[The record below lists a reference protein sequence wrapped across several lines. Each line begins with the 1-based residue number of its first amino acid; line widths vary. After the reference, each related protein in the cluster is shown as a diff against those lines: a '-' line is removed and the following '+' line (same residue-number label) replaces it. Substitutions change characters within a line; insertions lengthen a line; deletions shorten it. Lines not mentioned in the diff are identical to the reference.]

1 MWYSTAMKS
10 QQEQNNYS
18 LVDSGEGRKLER
30 FGPYLIDRPCA
41 QAVWKKQLSD
51 RDWLECDAV
60 FTREGENR
68 WIFRHQLPEMWH
80 IDVSSIAFKIS
91 PTDFGHLGIF
101 PEQDLFWRW
110 IQERTQAEREKRRR
124 PLNVLNLFAYSGGST
139 LAAAK
144 GGAQVCHLDASKGMV
159 AWARENAA
167 LNQLTEAPIRWI
179 VDDAAK
185 FLTRELKRGVRYDA
199 IILDP
204 PTFGRGA
211 KGELFKIESDL
222 MQLLEQCRSLL
233 TDTPS
238 FLLFSCHTPGFTPL
252 VMHHTL
258 LQMMDGLKGTI
269 DVGEMVLKGE
279 KGVLPIPSGV
289 FARWVNES

>member
-1 MWYSTAMKS
+1 MMKTQHTKNS
-10 QQEQNNYS
+10 YT
-18 LVDSGEGRKLER
+18 LVDSGDGRKLEQ

-51 RDWLECDAV
+51 RDWVNCDAV
-60 FTREGENR
+60 FTREGESR
-68 WIFRHQLPEMWH
+68 WIFNRTLPETWS
-80 IDVSSIAFKIS
+80 IEVSSIKFKIS

-101 PEQDLFWRW
+101 PEQHEFWEW
-110 IQERTQAEREKRRR
+110 IQKTVSQEAVLRTR

-167 LNQLTEAPIRWI
+167 LNNLSEAPVRWI
-179 VDDAAK
+179 IDDAQK
-185 FLTRELKRGVRYDA
+185 FLVREMKRGVRYDA

-222 MQLLEQCRSLL
+222 MRLLDQCRGLL
-233 TDTPS
+233 SDSPL
-238 FLLFSCHTPGFTPL
+238 FVLFSCHTPGFTPL
-252 VMHHTL
+252 VMQHTL
-258 LQMMDGLKGTI
+258 SQMVDGLKGSI
-269 DVGEMVLKGE
+269 DIGEMALNGDR
-279 KGVLPIPSGV
+279 GALPIPSGV
-289 FARWVNES
+289 FARWTHEKK